1 MESRMDGKLTL
12 APCGPSLTA
21 QTAEPHTAQCEQR
34 QFWRSLRKVAFS
46 IRSSENAG
54 KILAATHHSCN
65 PPPIPPYP
73 VPVAVSGVSLP
84 TGLKLLNRLFFLLLS
99 PRPIG

>member
-34 QFWRSLRKVAFS
+34 QFWRSLRKVALV
-46 IRSSENAG
+46 SEV
-54 KILAATHHSCN
+54 LRTLERC
-65 PPPIPPYP
+65 
-73 VPVAVSGVSLP
+73 
-84 TGLKLLNRLFFLLLS
+84 
-99 PRPIG
+99 